1 MAVGAAVAVS
11 LMRCCCAGVTVMA
24 VVIVRESSPKEGT
37 SSTERMIC
45 DGCLGS

>member
-1 MAVGAAVAVS
+1 MAVVAAVAVS
-11 LMRCCCAGVTVMA
+11 VMCCCCAGVTVVAM
-24 VVIVRESSPKEGT
+24 VIVRVSSPKEGT